1 METRRFDE
9 LTVALARGGSRRNVL
24 RGLVGSVL
32 GALALDGSGALAKD
46 KTKENGGGKP
56 ITILAKPRCTP
67 GTVQDDCP
75 LCAEARTVCCNAE
88 VGDKACGPN
97 YDDAAGNPLPSC
109 ATANQACVT
118 EASPNGSCVR
128 AKCTADRASGVQRCE
143 YTKINNSCPNKG
155 VCCNDFTSA
164 SFGTCVSSRSEC

>member
-9 LTVALARGGSRRNVL
+9 LTVALARGGSRRGVL
-24 RGLVGSVL
+24 RSLAGGVL
-32 GALALDGSGALAKD
+32 GAIGLDRSGALAKEKD
-46 KTKENGGGKP
+46 KEDKKDDG
-56 ITILAKPRCTP
+56 ITIFAKPRCTP

-75 LCAEARTVCCNAE
+75 LCAEARAICCDAT

-97 YDDAAGNPLPSC
+97 YGMPSC
-109 ATANQACVT
+109 QVANLECVN

-128 AKCTADRASGVQRCE
+128 AKCTADRTSGVQRCE

-164 SFGTCVSSRSEC
+164 SFGTCVSSRTEC